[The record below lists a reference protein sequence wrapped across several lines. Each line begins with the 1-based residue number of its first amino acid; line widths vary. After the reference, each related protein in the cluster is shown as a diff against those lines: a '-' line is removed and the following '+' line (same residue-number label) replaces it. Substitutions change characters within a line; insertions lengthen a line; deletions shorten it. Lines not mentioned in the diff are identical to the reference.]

1 MITKLKQK
9 LSYYYFKIPSRV
21 ELVHK
26 GEHFFHM
33 TYLGAVSYEAH
44 GLYAHAAQI
53 LLAVTITGV
62 LVGKHEK

>member
-1 MITKLKQK
+1 MKLPQFRLPK
-9 LSYYYFKIPSRV
+9 LH

-44 GLYAHAAQI
+44 GLYAHAAQ
-53 LLAVTITGV
+53 LLLVVTIVGV
-62 LVGKHEK
+62 LMPASGSE

>member
-1 MITKLKQK
+1 MKRFRFRL
-9 LSYYYFKIPSRV
+9 PNMH

-44 GLYAHAAQI
+44 GLYAHAAQV
-53 LLAVTITGV
+53 LLVVTILGIFV
-62 LVGKHEK
+62 PEGGGE

>member
-1 MITKLKQK
+1 MKVPKLR
-9 LSYYYFKIPSRV
+9 LPNLH

-53 LLAVTITGV
+53 LLVVTILGIFVPDSGGV
-62 LVGKHEK
+62 E